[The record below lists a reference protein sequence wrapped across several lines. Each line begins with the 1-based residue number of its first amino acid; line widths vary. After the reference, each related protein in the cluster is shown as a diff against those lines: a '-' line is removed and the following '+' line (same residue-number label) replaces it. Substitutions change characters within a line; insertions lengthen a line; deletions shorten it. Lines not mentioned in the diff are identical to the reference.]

1 MQMFDERDEVLVIGV
16 GRSGLAVAQTLRDRN
31 IRVSAYDDRPGA
43 ELAPEIARLAGL
55 GVVLVNAEE
64 LARAGRRFS
73 AAVISPGVPPSNPAV
88 IGLRSDGVPIY
99 SEIEVAYRMS
109 AAPMIAVTGTKGKS
123 TTTALIAH
131 ILRTAGASVR
141 MGGNIGNPLIREA
154 VATTPKDWLVA
165 EISSFQLEGVDRF
178 APRVSVLLNLSAD
191 HLDRYESL
199 EEYANAK
206 FRIFA
211 NQGPGDSLV
220 VNADDPYCRRLGDSR
235 DIRADVVWFS
245 ERGDPIALV
254 GMIDGAIAL
263 RGTDPEDL
271 ATLARPGDLRLRGA
285 HNMANAMAA
294 SVAAMRAGAP
304 VGAVRAGL
312 RSFEPLA
319 HRLSTVASFDGVEW
333 IDDSKATNP
342 EAVVRALDAFTA
354 PIVLI
359 AGGRSKATDFA
370 PLGAAAMRRCKAVA
384 LIGEAAE
391 EIGSHLGGVPV
402 HRAFDLG
409 DAVEY
414 AASVAVAG
422 DVVLLSPGCASFD
435 MFANAEERG
444 DIFAHLAHDRSRGA
458 RST

>member
-1 MQMFDERDEVLVIGV
+1 MFDERDDVLVIGV
-16 GRSGLAVAQTLRDRN
+16 GRSGLAVAQTLRERD
-31 IRVSAYDDRPGA
+31 IRVSAYDDRPS
-43 ELAPEIARLAGL
+43 EQLDSEIERLAGY
-55 GVVLVNAEE
+55 GVRLVDAQEVA
-64 LARAGRRFS
+64 LAGRRFT

-88 IGLRSDGVPIY
+88 MGLRSDGVPVY

-131 ILRTAGASVR
+131 ILRTAGAGVR

-154 VATTPKDWLVA
+154 ISATAQDWLVA
-165 EISSFQLEGVDRF
+165 EVSSFQLECVDRF

-191 HLDRYESL
+191 HLDRYESV

-220 VNADDPYCRRLGDSR
+220 ANADDPHCRRLGDSAE
-235 DIRADVVWFS
+235 IRADVFWFS
-245 ERGDPIALV
+245 ELGDPVALV
-254 GMIDGAIAL
+254 GLIDGAIVL
-263 RGTDPEDL
+263 RGTDPENSVV
-271 ATLARPGDLRLRGA
+271 LARPGDLRLRGA
-285 HNMANAMAA
+285 HNSANAMAA

-304 VGAVRAGL
+304 VGAVRAAL

-319 HRLSTVASFDGVEW
+319 HRLSTVILADGVEW

-342 EAVVRALDAFTA
+342 EAVARALDAFSA

-359 AGGRSKATDFA
+359 AGGRSKSTDFA
-370 PLGAAAMRRCKAVA
+370 PLGAAAVRKCKAVA

-391 EIGSHLGGVPV
+391 EIGSHLSGVPV
-402 HRAFDLG
+402 HRAPDLG

-444 DIFAHLAHDRSRGA
+444 DIFARLARERSRGA
-458 RST
+458 RSR